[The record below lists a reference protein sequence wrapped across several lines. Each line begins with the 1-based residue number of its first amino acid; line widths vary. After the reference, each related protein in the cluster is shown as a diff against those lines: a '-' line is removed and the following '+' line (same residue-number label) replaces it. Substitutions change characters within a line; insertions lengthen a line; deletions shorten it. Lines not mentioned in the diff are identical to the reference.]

1 MSHSKFAKNVGKK
14 AKTGAQKSKLF
25 TKAVKLIMQ
34 EARASNGNREAY
46 GLKRA
51 IEKAK
56 EVEMPAD
63 NIERAIKKATEE
75 KNNLESI
82 TYEAYGT
89 GGVQLVIEALTEN
102 RNKAAQEVRAILS
115 KNGCSLAG
123 VGAVTWAFTK
133 KGMEWIPNE
142 MVTFPEGP
150 DGESLEKIL
159 EEFEDNDEVQEVFTN
174 LEVVEE

>member
-1 MSHSKFAKNVGKK
+1 MSHSKFAKNEGKK

-25 TKAVKLIMQ
+25 TKAVKLIMT
-34 EARASNGNREAY
+34 EARLCNGNREAG

-56 EVEMPAD
+56 EVEMPMD
-63 NIERAIKKATEE
+63 NIDRAIKKATEE
-75 KNNLESI
+75 KSNLESI
-82 TYEAYGT
+82 TYEAYGP

-133 KGMEWIPNE
+133 HGMEWVPNE
-142 MVTFPEGP
+142 TVAFPEGA
-150 DGESLEKIL
+150 DGEALEKLL
-159 EEFEDNDEVQEVFTN
+159 EDFEDNDEVQEVFTN
-174 LEVVEE
+174 LAVEE

>member
-1 MSHSKFAKNVGKK
+1 MSHSKFAKNEGKK

-34 EARASNGNREAY
+34 EARLANGNRDAY

-56 EVEMPAD
+56 EVEMPLD

-75 KNNLESI
+75 KNNLENI
-82 TYEAYGT
+82 TYEAYGP

-102 RNKAAQEVRAILS
+102 RNKAAQEVRHILS
-115 KNGCSLAG
+115 SHGCALATPG
-123 VGAVTWAFTK
+123 SVTWTFEK
-133 KGMEWIPNE
+133 KGTEWIPTQTME
-142 MVTFPEGP
+142 ISDQATY
-150 DGESLEKIL
+150 DGLEKLL
-159 EEFEDNDEVQEVFTN
+159 ESFEDNDEVQEVFTN
-174 LEVVEE
+174 IQEEK

>member
-1 MSHSKFAKNVGKK
+1 MSHSKFVKNEGKK
-14 AKTGAQKSKLF
+14 SKTGAQKSKLF
-25 TKAVKLIMQ
+25 TKAVKLIMT
-34 EARASNGNREAY
+34 EARASNGNRDAA

-56 EVEMPAD
+56 EVEMPVD

-75 KNNLESI
+75 KDNLESI
-82 TYEAYGT
+82 TYEAYGP
-89 GGVQLVIEALTEN
+89 GGVQMVIEALTEN

-123 VGAVTWAFTK
+123 PGAVTWAFTK

-142 MVTFPEGP
+142 TMELPQGV
-150 DGESLEKIL
+150 DLETLERIL
-159 EEFEDNDEVQEVFTN
+159 EEFVDNDEVQEVFTN
-174 LEVVEE
+174 LA

>member
-1 MSHSKFAKNVGKK
+1 MSHSKFAKNEGKK

-25 TKAVKLIMQ
+25 TKAVKLIMT
-34 EARASNGNREAY
+34 EARACNGNRDAS

-56 EVEMPAD
+56 ECEMPLD

-82 TYEAYGT
+82 TYEAYGP

-115 KNGCSLAG
+115 KNGCALAG

-142 MVTFPEGP
+142 IMPYPEGT
-150 DGESLEKIL
+150 DGEQLEKIL
-159 EEFEDNDEVQEVFTN
+159 EDFEDNDEVQEVFTN
-174 LEVVEE
+174 LAE

>member
-1 MSHSKFAKNVGKK
+1 MSHSKFVKNEGKK
-14 AKTGAQKSKLF
+14 SKTGAQKSKLF
-25 TKAVKLIMQ
+25 TKAVKLIMT
-34 EARASNGNREAY
+34 EARASNGNRDAY

-56 EVEMPAD
+56 EVEMPID
-63 NIERAIKKATEE
+63 NIDRAIKKATEE
-75 KNNLESI
+75 KSNLESI
-82 TYEAYGT
+82 TYEAYGP

-142 MVTFPEGP
+142 TMELAEGSER
-150 DGESLEKIL
+150 DTLEKLL
-159 EEFEDNDEVQEVFTN
+159 EDFEDNDEVQEVFTN
-174 LEVVEE
+174 LVE

>member
-1 MSHSKFAKNVGKK
+1 MSHSKFVKNEGKK
-14 AKTGAQKSKLF
+14 YKTGAQKSKLF
-25 TKAVKLIMQ
+25 TKAVKLIMT
-34 EARASNGNREAY
+34 EARASNGNRDAF

-56 EVEMPAD
+56 EVEMPID

-75 KNNLESI
+75 KSNLESI
-82 TYEAYGT
+82 TYEAYGP

-133 KGMEWIPNE
+133 KGMEWIPSE
-142 MVTFPEGP
+142 TMELPQGA
-150 DGESLEKIL
+150 DLETLERIL

-174 LEVVEE
+174 LAE

>member
-1 MSHSKFAKNVGKK
+1 MSHSKFVKNEGKK
-14 AKTGAQKSKLF
+14 SKTGAQKSKLF
-25 TKAVKLIMQ
+25 SKAVKLIMT
-34 EARASNGNREAY
+34 EARASHGNRDAA

-56 EVEMPAD
+56 EVEMPID

-75 KNNLESI
+75 KDNLESI
-82 TYEAYGT
+82 TYEAYGP
-89 GGVQLVIEALTEN
+89 GGVQMVIEALTEN

-123 VGAVTWAFTK
+123 PGAVTWAFTK

-142 MVTFPEGP
+142 MMELPDGP
-150 DGESLEKIL
+150 DLETLERIL

-174 LEVVEE
+174 LAN